1 MIRYSIS
8 RAQLQKLV
16 NKEKPGWLDRAKQ
29 RTKDFEAAGVY
40 SETSSIWSEVK
51 PVYMRLQGQS
61 KCIYCERKLES
72 EAHGKGEQDVEHFR
86 PKGSVRA
93 WKGSTGLSKAGVV
106 ISPVPKAAP
115 GYHLLPYD
123 LFNYG
128 ASCKPC
134 NSALKSD
141 CFPVAGSYDFNG
153 ATPETLMSEKPLLI
167 YPLGDFDS
175 DPEKLIGFHG
185 VSPMALATR
194 EIDRHRALVTI
205 EFFQLDDFDARKNLV
220 RERAAI
226 ILALYPQLEVLS
238 NAAGKKAMARR
249 IVDAFVANEAPH
261 ANCARSFVQLHAR
274 DRVEAAAVCDQA
286 LAFMEGSS

>member
-8 RAQLQKLV
+8 RAQLQKLIEE
-16 NKEKPGWLDRAKQ
+16 EKPGWLDRAKQ
-29 RTKDFEAAGVY
+29 KTKDFKAAGAY

-72 EAHGKGEQDVEHFR
+72 ETLGKGEQDVEHFR

-106 ISPVPKAAP
+106 ITPPPKAAP

-123 LFNYG
+123 IFNYS

-141 CFPVAGSYDFNG
+141 CFPVAGTYDFNG
-153 ATPETLMSEKPLLI
+153 ATPETLVGEKPLLI

-175 DPEKLIGFHG
+175 DPQKLIGFHG
-185 VSPMALATR
+185 VSPMALATKG
-194 EIDRHRALVTI
+194 IDQHRALVTI
-205 EFFQLDDFDARKNLV
+205 EFFKLDDFEVRKNLV
-220 RERAAI
+220 RERALI
-226 ILALYPQLEVLS
+226 ILVLFPQLEVLAS
-238 NAAGKKAMARR
+238 SGGQKTAARE
-249 IVDAFVANEAPH
+249 IIDACVSDNAPH
-261 ANCARSFVQLHAR
+261 ANCARSFIQLHAH
-274 DRVEAAAVCDQA
+274 DRAEAEAVCDQA
-286 LAFMEGSS
+286 LAFMKASS